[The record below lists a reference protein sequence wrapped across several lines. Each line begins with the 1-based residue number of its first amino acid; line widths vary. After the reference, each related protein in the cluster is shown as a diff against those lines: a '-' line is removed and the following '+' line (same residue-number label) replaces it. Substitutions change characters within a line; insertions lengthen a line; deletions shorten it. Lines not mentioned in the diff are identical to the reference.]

1 MKRVTILGLRDT
13 SASIVAGPLDIFIYA
28 GTLWNGIF
36 GEPMT
41 PFFDVE
47 VVSLDGGPIKC
58 IGGLE
63 IHAQRDI
70 ASVHDTDLLVI
81 PSVMNIKQTLARE
94 GDVVPWIKEKYDRGA
109 HIAAICTGTF
119 VLAET
124 GLLDGKIATTHWGNT
139 EEFRHRYPK
148 VMLQPEKLVT
158 DSGDIF
164 TAGGSNA
171 CFDIGLYLVR
181 KYCGEDVT
189 RKLAKTFLHDMD
201 RTSQAPWTAFQSQR
215 AHTDKEIRRAQE
227 QLENHYSEQY
237 NFDDF
242 AREAGMSRRTFERRF
257 KAATGDSP
265 LQYLQ
270 RVRVEA
276 AKQILETENRN
287 FDEIA
292 YAVGYEDRS
301 FFSKVFTQISGLTP
315 KAYRQKWS
323 FPKELAM

>member
-1 MKRVTILGLRDT
+1 MKRVTILGLNHT
-13 SASIVAGPLDIFIYA
+13 TASIVAGPMDLFVYA
-28 GTLWNGIF
+28 GTLWNAIF
-36 GEPMT
+36 HEPMT
-41 PFFDVE
+41 PFFEVE
-47 VVSLDGGPIKC
+47 VVSLDGGPVRC
-58 IGGLE
+58 VGGLE
-63 IHAQRDI
+63 INAHRSMD
-70 ASVHDTDLLVI
+70 SVQETDLLII
-81 PSVMNIKQTLARE
+81 PSVLDIDQTMASE
-94 GDVVPWIKEKYDRGA
+94 AEAVPWIKKLYERGA
-109 HIAAICTGTF
+109 HVAAICTGAF

-139 EEFRHRYPK
+139 EEFRRRYPK
-148 VMLQPEKLVT
+148 VSLKPELLIT

-181 KYCGEDVT
+181 KYCGLDVA
-189 RKLAKTFLHDMD
+189 RKLAKTFLHDLD
-201 RTSQAPWTAFQSQR
+201 RISQAPWIAFQCQR
-215 AHTDKEIRRAQE
+215 GHTDKEILGAQKR
-227 QLENHYSEQY
+227 LENQYAEQY

-242 AREAGMSRRTFERRF
+242 ARELGMSRRTFERRF

-270 RVRVEA
+270 RMRVEA
-276 AKQILETENRN
+276 AKRILETENLN

-301 FFSKVFTQISGLTP
+301 FFSKVFTHISGLTP

-323 FPKELAM
+323 FPKYIAV

>member
-1 MKRVTILGLRDT
+1 MKRVTILGLTDT
-13 SASIVAGPLDIFIYA
+13 STSVVAGPFDLFVYA

-36 GEPMT
+36 REPMT
-41 PFFDVE
+41 PFFEVE
-47 VVSLDGGPIKC
+47 VVSAQGGPIKC

-63 IHAQRDI
+63 INAHRGI
-70 ASVHDTDLLVI
+70 ASVQNTDLLLI
-81 PSVMNIKQTLARE
+81 PSIYDIKETLARE
-94 GDVVPWIKEKYDRGA
+94 AEVIPWIKQLYQRGA
-109 HIAAICTGTF
+109 QVAAICTGTF

-124 GLLDGKIATTHWGNT
+124 GLLDGKIATTHWGTT
-139 EEFRHRYPK
+139 EAFRHRYPK
-148 VMLQPEKLVT
+148 VTLKPEQLIT

-181 KYCGEDVT
+181 KYCGLDVA
-189 RKLAKTFLHDMD
+189 RKLAKTFLHDLD
-201 RTSQAPWTAFQSQR
+201 RVSQAPWTAFQSQR
-215 AHTDKEIRRAQE
+215 AHTDKEIRGAQE
-227 QLENHYSEQY
+227 RLEKHYAEQY
-237 NFDDF
+237 NFDEF
-242 AREAGMSRRTFERRF
+242 ARQACMSRRTFERRF

-265 LQYLQ
+265 LRYLQ

-276 AKQILETENRN
+276 AKRMLETENLN

-323 FPKELAM
+323 LPLEVAL

>member
-1 MKRVTILGLRDT
+1 MKRVTILGLNDT
-13 SASIVAGPLDIFIYA
+13 SASIVTGPLDIFIYA

-41 PFFDVE
+41 LLFEVE

-63 IHAQRDI
+63 INAHRGI
-70 ASVHDTDLLVI
+70 ESVEQTDLLII
-81 PSVMNIKQTLARE
+81 PSVMNITQTLARE
-94 GDVVPWIKEKYDRGA
+94 GDVVPWIKKMYERGA
-109 HIAAICTGTF
+109 HVAAICTGSF

-124 GLLDGKIATTHWGNT
+124 GLLDGKVATTHWGMT
-139 EEFRHRYPK
+139 EQFRERYPK
-148 VMLQPEKLVT
+148 VTLKPELLIT
-158 DSGDIF
+158 DYGDLF

-181 KYCGEDVT
+181 KYCGLDVA
-189 RKLAKTFLHDMD
+189 RKLAKTFLHDLD
-201 RTSQAPWTAFQSQR
+201 RVSQAPWIAFQCQR
-215 AHTDKEIRRAQE
+215 GHTDKEIRRAQE
-227 QLENHYSEQY
+227 RLESHYAEAY

-242 AREAGMSRRTFERRF
+242 ARELGMSRRTFERRF

-270 RVRVEA
+270 RMRVEA
-276 AKQILETENRN
+276 AKRMLETENLN

-301 FFSKVFTQISGLTP
+301 FFSKVFSQIAGLTP

-323 FPKELAM
+323 FPQELAL